1 MKILLFDEFRLGV
14 LVNDHVIDVSN
25 VAEAIPHA
33 HPQDIMNTLIA
44 EWETYRGLIE
54 AELQRGTAIPLGQ
67 VRVRPPLPR
76 PTNIDCMAR
85 NYMENGTLPER
96 PAINAFTKSP
106 NSVIGHGDVM
116 ILPDVAA
123 SVFEAE
129 PELAVVIGRY
139 ADNVPADKAM
149 DYVFGYTNLIDGSAR
164 GIPPRQNAFYQMK
177 SRGTFCP
184 IGPFIMTADEIPDP
198 MNLPVRLWNNGAL
211 MHDFN
216 TNDMAYS
223 ITESIAFISSVHPL
237 EPGDIIATGTNH
249 RGLHPLMHGDVLELE
264 VGPLSRLRVSI
275 RDDLG
280 RTWARQTRLDRAD
293 AGLEGTSPQLTG
305 KYAPAP
311 GAEPD

>member
-1 MKILLFDEFRLGV
+1 VKILLFDDFRLGV
-14 LVNDHVIDVSN
+14 LVDDHVIDVSE
-25 VAEAIPHA
+25 VAEGIPHA
-33 HPQDIMNTLIA
+33 HPQDIMNRLIA
-44 EWETYRGLIE
+44 DWGTYRGLIE
-54 AELQRGTAIPLGQ
+54 AELTRGPAIPLHQ

-96 PAINAFTKSP
+96 PPINAFTKTP
-106 NSVIGHGDVM
+106 NSVIGHGDTM

-123 SVFEAE
+123 TVFEAE
-129 PELAVVIGRY
+129 AELAVVIGRY
-139 ADNVPADKAM
+139 ADNVPADEAM

-184 IGPFIMTADEIPDP
+184 IGPYIMTADEIPDP
-198 MNLPVRLWNNGAL
+198 QNLPIRLWNNGTL
-211 MHDFN
+211 MQDFN

-223 ITESIAFISSVHPL
+223 IVESLAFISSVHPL

-249 RGLHPLMHGDVLELE
+249 RGLHPLMDGDVLELE
-264 VGPLSRLRVSI
+264 VGPLSRLRVDI
-275 RDDLG
+275 RDALG
-280 RTWARQTRLDRAD
+280 RTWARETRLERAEV
-293 AGLEGTSPQLTG
+293 GLEGVSPQLTG
-305 KYAPAP
+305 KYAPAQ

>member
-1 MKILLFDEFRLGV
+1 VKILFFDDFRLGV
-14 LVNDHVIDVSN
+14 LVDDHVIDVSE
-25 VAEAIPHA
+25 VAEGIPHA
-33 HPQDIMNTLIA
+33 HPQDIMNQVIA
-44 EWETYRGLIE
+44 DWGTYRGLIE
-54 AELQRGTAIPLGQ
+54 AELTHGRAIPLQQ

-96 PAINAFTKSP
+96 PPINAFTKTP
-106 NSVIGHGDVM
+106 NSVIGQGDTM

-123 SVFEAE
+123 TVFEAE

-139 ADNVPADKAM
+139 ADNVPADEAM

-184 IGPFIMTADEIPDP
+184 IGPYIMTADEIPDP
-198 MNLPVRLWNNGAL
+198 QNLPVRLWNNGSL

-223 ITESIAFISSVHPL
+223 IVESIAFISSVHPL

-249 RGLHPLMHGDVLELE
+249 RGLHAVMDGDVLELE
-264 VGPLSRLRVSI
+264 VGPLSRLRVDI
-275 RDDLG
+275 RDELG
-280 RTWARQTRLDRAD
+280 RTWPRETRLDRAE
-293 AGLEGTSPQLTG
+293 AGLEGVSPQLTG

-311 GAEPD
+311 GAEA

>member
-1 MKILLFDEFRLGV
+1 MKILFFDEFRLGV
-14 LVNDHVIDVSN
+14 LVDDHVIDVSA
-25 VAEAIPHA
+25 VAEGIPHA
-33 HPQDIMNTLIA
+33 HPQDIMNRLIGD
-44 EWETYRGLIE
+44 WDTYRGLIE
-54 AELQRGTAIPLGQ
+54 AELTRGPAVPLEH

-96 PAINAFTKSP
+96 PPINAFTKSP
-106 NSVIGHGDVM
+106 NSVIGHGDTM

-123 SVFEAE
+123 TVFEVEA
-129 PELAVVIGRY
+129 ELAVVIGRY
-139 ADNVPADKAM
+139 ADNVPAERAM
-149 DYVFGYTNLIDGSAR
+149 DYVFGYTNLMDGSAR

-184 IGPFIMTADEIPDP
+184 IGPFIVTADEIADP
-198 MNLPVRLWNNGAL
+198 QNLPIQLWNNGSL
-211 MHDFN
+211 MQDFN

-223 ITESIAFISSVHPL
+223 IVESIAFISSVHPL

-249 RGLHPLMHGDVLELE
+249 RGLHPLMDGDVLELE
-264 VGPLSRLRVSI
+264 VGPLSRLRVDI

-280 RTWARQTRLDRAD
+280 RTWARETRLQRAE

-305 KYAPAP
+305 KYTPTQ
-311 GAEPD
+311 GAEHH

>member
-1 MKILLFDEFRLGV
+1 MKILLFDDFRLGV
-14 LVNDHVIDVSN
+14 LVGEEVVDVSA
-25 VAEAIPHA
+25 VAEGIPHA
-33 HPQDIMNTLIA
+33 HPQDIMNRLIA
-44 EWETYRGLIE
+44 DWGTYRGLIE
-54 AELQRGTAIPLGQ
+54 AELTRAPAVPLQQ

-96 PAINAFTKSP
+96 PPINAFTKTP
-106 NSVIGHGDVM
+106 NSVIGHGDTM

-123 SVFEAE
+123 TVFEAE

-139 ADNVPADKAM
+139 ADNVPADEAM

-184 IGPFIMTADEIPDP
+184 IGPYIMTADEIPDP
-198 MNLPVRLWNNGAL
+198 QNLPVRMWNNATL
-211 MHDFN
+211 MNDFN

-223 ITESIAFISSVHPL
+223 IVESIAFISSVHPL

-249 RGLHPLMHGDVLELE
+249 RGLHPLMDGDVLELE
-264 VGPLSRLRVSI
+264 VGPLSRLRVDI
-275 RDDLG
+275 RDELG
-280 RTWARQTRLDRAD
+280 RTWARETRLQRAD
-293 AGLEGTSPQLTG
+293 AGLEGVSPQLTG
-305 KYAPAP
+305 KYAPSH
-311 GAEPD
+311 GAGD